1 MKAKFSRRIISMILT
16 LCLVISALSG
26 SIVISSAASSA
37 IEIENMGDYACAD
50 FSNNRLFTMKGT
62 KLYLTDLNYGG
73 GYMLLTILKFRPTPP
88 LLC

>member
-1 MKAKFSRRIISMILT
+1 MILT

-26 SIVISSAASSA
+26 SIVVSSAASSA

-62 KLYLTDLNYGG
+62 KLYLTDLDYGG
-73 GYMLLTILKFRPTPP
+73 GYMLFDYTQISSDPAFT
-88 LLC
+88 LLDARVVVT